1 MSEETPA
8 TFKAANVHGKSANI
22 ATEVN
27 EWLKENEDDIA
38 KIIQVTMSTHIVP
51 GDSGLPIP
59 WSNVLIIY
67 KPKQPFG
74 YS

>member
-1 MSEETPA
+1 MTEETPA
-8 TFKAANVHGKSANI
+8 TFRAANIHGKSANI
-22 ATEVN
+22 DAEVN
-27 EWLKENEDDIA
+27 QWLNANEDDIA
-38 KIIQVTMSTHIVP
+38 EIIQVTMSTHIVP

-67 KPKQPFG
+67 KPKQPFR